1 MNQQAPTRRRVLRAA
16 LHLSGAYLTTLVLP
30 AMAAPPPTNMTVWK
44 SPTCGCCNDWI
55 QHLQDSGFKVEAVN
69 VPDSRHV
76 RAKFG
81 MPVKFASCHTGL
93 VGGYVVEG
101 HVPAREIRKL
111 LKEKPAALG
120 ISVPAMPLGSPGMD
134 GPSYRG
140 MRDPYDVLL
149 IQRDGTARVYAS
161 YS

>member
-1 MNQQAPTRRRVLRAA
+1 MNLHSPTRRCVIQKAVC
-16 LHLSGAYLTTLVLP
+16 LSAVCLTSLVLP
-30 AMAAPPPTNMTVWK
+30 AIAAPPTVNMTVWK

-55 QHLQDSGFKVEAVN
+55 KHLEDSGFKVEAVN

-81 MPVKFASCHTGL
+81 MPAKFASCHTGL

-101 HVPAREIRKL
+101 HVPAREVRKL
-111 LKEKPAALG
+111 LQEKPAALG

-149 IQRDGTARVYAS
+149 VHRDGTSRVYAS
-161 YS
+161 YQ

>member
-1 MNQQAPTRRRVLRAA
+1 M
-16 LHLSGAYLTTLVLP
+16 
-30 AMAAPPPTNMTVWK
+30 NMTVWK

-55 QHLQDSGFKVEAVN
+55 KHLEDNGFKVEAVN
-69 VPDSRHV
+69 VPESRHV

-81 MPVKFASCHTGL
+81 MPAKFASCHTGL

-111 LKEKPAALG
+111 LNEKPAALG

-149 IQRDGTARVYAS
+149 VQRDGSARVYAS
-161 YS
+161 YQ